1 MQKETFIGKQV
12 ILVHVVTALVEASS
26 GTISALGHFGCH
38 GQDLANEDSF
48 KITVVQP
55 WDSKEEMM
63 TSVGGRHGGE
73 ALTILM
79 LRGRVSQAEEAA
91 HTKASRCPIACFE
104 RQMF

>member
-26 GTISALGHFGCH
+26 GTISALGHFGCR

-48 KITVVQP
+48 KITVVQL

-63 TSVGGRHGGE
+63 TSVGGGATWR
-73 ALTILM
+73 
-79 LRGRVSQAEEAA
+79 RGTDHTDPKGKGLPGRGSSTYKGIQVS
-91 HTKASRCPIACFE
+91 HS
-104 RQMF
+104 MF

>member
-26 GTISALGHFGCH
+26 GTISALGHFGCR

-48 KITVVQP
+48 KITVIQP

-63 TSVGGRHGGE
+63 TSVGATWR
-73 ALTILM
+73 
-79 LRGRVSQAEEAA
+79 RGTDHTDAKGKGLPDRGSSTYKGIQVS
-91 HTKASRCPIACFE
+91 HS
-104 RQMF
+104 MF